1 MSSSALIK
9 EMADRSH
16 QELMEDLMTQQEMVD
31 EDIPAPVDAQKAQTD
46 EAIPDVDAPS
56 QLADIEDVDDDVP
69 VDESKLTTGASV
81 DTDIAGDIAQNEKVD
96 SSTYDADD
104 SEPTTTEMETALD
117 ASPDDL
123 VALDGEVGGME
134 AQNVFLEDAESSE
147 DEEDT
152 KIQTKAAITA
162 PPAELTSSTTTTS
175 SSSSSSSSEV
185 VTSSS
190 EVVTTSSSSSEVIT
204 SSPIITTTT
213 SVVESSI
220 PTVITS
226 TETTSSGGNSTV
238 VIDSSNS
245 TKTFSQDSRLKTGAG
260 GKYESVRWRKW
271 KLGSNKKE
279 KEPMPAFRYGFK
291 RVVDWKILN
300 IPELNKT

>member
-31 EDIPAPVDAQKAQTD
+31 ENIPAPVDEQKAQTD
-46 EAIPDVDAPS
+46 EVIPEVDAPS

-81 DTDIAGDIAQNEKVD
+81 DTDIAGDVAQNAKVD
-96 SSTYDADD
+96 SSIYDADD
-104 SEPTTTEMETALD
+104 SEPTATEMETELD

-123 VALDGEVGGME
+123 VALDGEVSGME
-134 AQNVFLEDAESSE
+134 AQNVFLEDAEGSE
-147 DEEDT
+147 DEEET
-152 KIQTKAAITA
+152 LQTKATNTA
-162 PPAELTSSTTTTS
+162 PPASSSTTTTTS

-190 EVVTTSSSSSEVIT
+190 EVVTSSSSVVT

-238 VIDSSNS
+238 VVDSSNS

-271 KLGSNKKE
+271 KLGSKKKE

-291 RVVDWKILN
+291 RVIDWKILN